1 LLGLVKLLICL
12 FKIEPFIAVNYQL
25 KGNRKLICG
34 YFLSHIVEEDCRMK
48 RQKRD
53 RLERA
58 HAQGYRAGVTGRSK
72 EICPYQ
78 GLDTRSQ
85 WLGGW
90 REAIEDRNVGLFN
103 KGQ

>member
-1 LLGLVKLLICL
+1 MNLYWLWAINIEVADSKIHWIANYPWFSVTLLNK
-12 FKIEPFIAVNYQL
+12 
-25 KGNRKLICG
+25 
-34 YFLSHIVEEDCRMK
+34 VEEDCRMK

-72 EICPYQ
+72 ELCPYQ
-78 GLDTRSQ
+78 NLDTRSQ

-90 REAIEDRNVGLFN
+90 RDAIEDRNVGLFN
-103 KGQ
+103 RGQ